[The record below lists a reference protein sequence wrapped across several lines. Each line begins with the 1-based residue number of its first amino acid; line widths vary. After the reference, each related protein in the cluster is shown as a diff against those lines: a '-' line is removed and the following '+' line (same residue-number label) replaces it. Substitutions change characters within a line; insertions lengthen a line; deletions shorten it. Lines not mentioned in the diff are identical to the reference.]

1 MDARKSHFMG
11 LIWASIVIVFF
22 TLAATVIIVTWSPIL
37 PEAIAVDMQRE
48 HIKTLDKATQDFL
61 PYIALHQTESWRY
74 SAALQDPVVT
84 ADCPK

>member
-22 TLAATVIIVTWSPIL
+22 TVAATVIIVTWSPIL
-37 PEAIAVDMQRE
+37 PEAIAVDMQGE
-48 HIKTLDKATQDFL
+48 NIKSMDKAAQDFL

-74 SAALQDPVVT
+74 SAALQDPLMI
-84 ADCPK
+84 AACPR

>member
-22 TLAATVIIVTWSPIL
+22 AVAATVIIVTWSPIL
-37 PEAIAVDMQRE
+37 PEAIAVDMQGE
-48 HIKTLDKATQDFL
+48 NIKSMDKAAQDFL

-74 SAALQDPVVT
+74 SAALQDPLMI
-84 ADCPK
+84 AACPK